1 MCAAA
6 RVMLYVY
13 NASPAI
19 GAQGK
24 GVDTD
29 AKTMLEALH
38 NKRKVSSPFL
48 IHDVFLLAL
57 ARHELVC
64 LSERLTS
71 SSREKRL
78 KGLSC
83 SFLTALVAS

>member
-1 MCAAA
+1 MFAAA

-24 GVDTD
+24 GVDSD

-38 NKRKVSSPFL
+38 NKRKVSSPVL
-48 IHDVFLLAL
+48 VNDVLLLSL
-57 ARHELVC
+57 A
-64 LSERLTS
+64 
-71 SSREKRL
+71 K
-78 KGLSC
+78 
-83 SFLTALVAS
+83 A